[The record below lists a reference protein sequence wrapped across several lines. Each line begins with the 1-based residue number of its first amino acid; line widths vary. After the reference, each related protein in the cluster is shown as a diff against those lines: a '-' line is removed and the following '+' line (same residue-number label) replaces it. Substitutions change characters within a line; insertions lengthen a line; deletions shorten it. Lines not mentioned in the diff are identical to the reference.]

1 MCLAVPVKISEVL
14 PNGNVSV
21 SSGETKLNME
31 VSTIL
36 LPEQPKVGDYVIVH
50 AGFALRTLDPQEALE
65 SLNVFKEIAA
75 LGSA

>member
-1 MCLAVPVKISEVL
+1 MCLAVPVKISAVH

-21 SSGETKLNME
+21 SSGETDLDME

-36 LPEQPKVGDYVIVH
+36 LPEPPKVGDYIIVH

-65 SLNVFKEIAA
+65 SLKIFRELAA
-75 LGSA
+75 LGNG